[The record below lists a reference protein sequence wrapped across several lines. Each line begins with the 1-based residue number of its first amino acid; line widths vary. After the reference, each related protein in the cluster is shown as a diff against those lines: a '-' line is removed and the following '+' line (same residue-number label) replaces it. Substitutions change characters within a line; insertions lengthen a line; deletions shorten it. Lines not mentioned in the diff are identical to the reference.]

1 MLKRLTLVKFCSY
14 FGNIETKKVI
24 RKRKLFDQWKL
35 VFSREIFWPCFL
47 ICFKWSW
54 CFIDFFLGRNLVY
67 LETSDNND
75 NYNKRSKS
83 FITLEIINLNTFYF
97 NSLPKFV
104 FFRKRKTSRTVWW
117 NWNWPKTSSRL
128 KSENW
133 PDSSFRF
140 GTRCTKKIPDFSD
153 RQKKGPNRS
162 LPSSLSPM
170 IRRRKN
176 RKMLNSEI
184 SIFLNF
190 QENWAQSWE
199 QLSSCQR

>member
-75 NYNKRSKS
+75 NYNKRLIS

-97 NSLPKFV
+97 NSFQKFV
-104 FFRKRKTSRTVWW
+104 FSGKRRLQEPFDGIGIDRRQAVGSNPRTDPTRPFASGRDAQKKFRIFRIGKKRDRTDPSRARFHRWYGEEKTGKCWIQ
-117 NWNWPKTSSRL
+117 K
-128 KSENW
+128 
-133 PDSSFRF
+133 FRF
-140 GTRCTKKIPDFSD
+140 FSTFK
-153 RQKKGPNRS
+153 RT
-162 LPSSLSPM
+162 
-170 IRRRKN
+170 
-176 RKMLNSEI
+176 
-184 SIFLNF
+184 
-190 QENWAQSWE
+190 
-199 QLSSCQR
+199 